1 MENKIFIPKGKK
13 LLDPKVDST
22 FKTLFTREGKS
33 ARIALKELVRT
44 IIGHGPESVEVIN
57 SELPKDI
64 ENAKNIRLDLQC
76 KMPDGARIDIEMQTC
91 MSDDDLKARSLYY
104 GCRMMSSAVKSGV
117 TYRKLPDIYQ
127 VMFTN
132 FQLFSDDSS
141 YLERF
146 MVQNGRFVLSEH
158 LQYIFIQMPLVK
170 EAGRGA
176 KNLSEIEKWVIF
188 LRDST
193 DESKRDLL
201 NEIMASNEGIREAG
215 EILMT
220 ISDDASNR
228 TISFSPQRTL
238 TSAVRSPI
246 SI

>member
-1 MENKIFIPKGKK
+1 MENKIYIPKGKK

-33 ARIALKELVRT
+33 AKIALRALVKT
-44 IIGHGPESVEVIN
+44 IIGHEPEAVEVIN

-76 KMPDGARIDIEMQTC
+76 RMSDGSRIDLEMQTC

-104 GCRMMSSAVKSGV
+104 GCRMMSSAVRSGV

-132 FQLFSDDSS
+132 FQLFGDDSS

-146 MVQNGRFVLSEH
+146 MVQNDRFVLSEH

-176 KNLSEIEKWVIF
+176 KNLSDIEKWVIF

-201 NEIMASNEGIREAG
+201 NEIMSSNEGIREAG

-220 ISDDASNR
+220 ISDDEREWAIQESR
-228 TISFSPQRTL
+228 L
-238 TSAVRSPI
+238 
-246 SI
+246 